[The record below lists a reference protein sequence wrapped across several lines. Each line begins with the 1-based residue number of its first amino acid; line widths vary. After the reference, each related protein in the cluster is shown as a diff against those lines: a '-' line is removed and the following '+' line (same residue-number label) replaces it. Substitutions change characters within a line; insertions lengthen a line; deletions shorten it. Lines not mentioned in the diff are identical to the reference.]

1 MLNYDQPSHIFPC
14 ILLTSNHLIFLV
26 QFGINKHLCLFI
38 PNCTWNHVI
47 TYTKQMILAKI
58 ALVSAQLPSYN
69 YIDKFLLLT
78 GRQCWT
84 IPIMSSRNESVIHSL
99 AYTGCFKMFSTTSC
113 VRYWSWIILNSMYIF
128 TLKCGDLKLTH
139 LLISYF

>member
-1 MLNYDQPSHIFPC
+1 MCALLMLNYDQPSHIFPC
-14 ILLTSNHLIFLV
+14 ILLTSDHVIFLV
-26 QFGINKHLCLFI
+26 QFGINKYLCLFI

-58 ALVSAQLPSYN
+58 ALVSAQLPSY
-69 YIDKFLLLT
+69 IDKFLLLT

-99 AYTGCFKMFSTTSC
+99 IPNCTWNHVITYTKQM
-113 VRYWSWIILNSMYIF
+113 ILAKIALVSAQLPSYI
-128 TLKCGDLKLTH
+128 
-139 LLISYF
+139 